1 MRSQRFKDVVFGS
14 ARPATR
20 LNHQAWKVRLAPG
33 VPRKLPRADGG
44 GVWLNVGSGHRPLR
58 GFVNIDINLAR
69 RPDMWLDVRN
79 GLPFADGSVDRIYT
93 CHVLE
98 HFYYDELTGVLREFR
113 RVLRPDGGLRLLVP
127 SMEEAARA
135 YLAGDA
141 SLLANF
147 PRPTRSLG
155 GRLFNTIFC
164 DGQHRIGFDFSFAEE
179 LLQDAGFAD
188 IRKAA
193 KWVSALF
200 PGDLLQRIE
209 PDEAWIDTSL
219 FVEAVG

>member
-1 MRSQRFKDVVFGS
+1 MRTQRFKDVVFGS
-14 ARPATR
+14 TRPATR
-20 LNHQAWKVRLAPG
+20 LNHHAWRVRLSGG
-33 VPRKLPRADGG
+33 VPAKLPRAAGG
-44 GVWLNVGSGHRPLR
+44 SLWLNVGSGHRPLP

-79 GLPFADGSVDRIYT
+79 GLPFEDGTVDRIYS

-98 HFYYDELTGVLREFR
+98 HFYYDELTGVLRDFH
-113 RVLRPDGGLRLLVP
+113 RVLRPGGGMRLLVP

-147 PRPTRSLG
+147 PRATRSLG

-179 LLQDAGFAD
+179 LLQDAGFSD
-188 IRKAA
+188 IREA
-193 KWVSALF
+193 KKWESVLY
-200 PGDLLQRIE
+200 PRELLQRVE
-209 PDEAWIDTSL
+209 PDESWIDTSL
-219 FVEAVG
+219 IVEVIR